1 VHRVHPDREHGSP
14 RPLRAL
20 IVVVA
25 VMATLTFGWPLV
37 SLAVSDNRPVT
48 PGQTLFIGSGT
59 RSAAFTPGP
68 DWVAHNAHTSLLE
81 YWSLSDGPV
90 DVSVIYVLLL
100 NRNQVGRLWPGL
112 NRILRLNDGSAQ
124 LGTPASVSIGD
135 GVRGLSGPVT
145 ANDWAGQAAVF
156 PSPND
161 DFAIELV
168 SVAPPADRAA
178 AVADEAQVS
187 QSLWFSEHAQ

>member
-20 IVVVA
+20 IVVVV
-25 VMATLTFGWPLV
+25 VMVALTAGWPLA
-37 SLAVSDNRPVT
+37 SLAVSDNQPVT
-48 PGQTLFIGSGT
+48 AGQTLGIGSGD
-59 RSAAFTPGP
+59 RSATFTPGP
-68 DWVAHNAHTSLLE
+68 DWVAHNAHTNLLQ

-112 NRILRLNDGSAQ
+112 NKILRLNDGSAQ
-124 LGTPASVSIGD
+124 LGTPAAVTSAS
-135 GVRGLSGPVT
+135 GVRGQEGTVT
-145 ANDWAGQAAVF
+145 ASDWAGQAAVF
-156 PSPND
+156 PSPDNH
-161 DFAIELV
+161 FAIELV

-178 AVADEAQVS
+178 AVADAALVTRSLRFSAGAQ
-187 QSLWFSEHAQ
+187 